1 MSELCYIITENYPD
15 DRFGIE
21 HEYKHSEFELAKK
34 DFIEFSKEK
43 REESLRYGHGID
55 ILGIENEDYYLVE
68 CDKEK
73 LKTYI
78 QSSDLILERIEEIVL
93 DEVET
98 DDVFSKEDREKA
110 IEILNKALNEIKE
123 LPSLQREFYQPI
135 LIPKKERIDE
145 NKNLKCWV
153 YDFEKQEIVLA

>member
-21 HEYKHSEFELAKK
+21 YEYKHSEFELAKK

-43 REESLRYGHGID
+43 REETIKYSDTPIN
-55 ILGIENEDYYLVE
+55 IEDNEDYYLVE

-73 LKTYI
+73 LKTYV
-78 QSSDLILERIEEIVL
+78 QSSDYILERIEEIIL
-93 DEVET
+93 DQVET
-98 DDVFSKEDREKA
+98 DEVFSKEDREKA

-123 LPSLQREFYQPI
+123 LPSLQREFYSPV
-135 LIPKKERIDE
+135 LIPKKERVDE
-145 NKNLKCWV
+145 NKNLKCWI
-153 YDFEKQEIVLA
+153 YDFQKQEIILA